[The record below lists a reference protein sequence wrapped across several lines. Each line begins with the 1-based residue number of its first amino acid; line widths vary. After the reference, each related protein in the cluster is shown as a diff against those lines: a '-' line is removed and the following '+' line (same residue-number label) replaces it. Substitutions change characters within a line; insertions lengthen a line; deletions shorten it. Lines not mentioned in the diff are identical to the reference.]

1 MGSSMV
7 DSLSWVLPL
16 GSSTMSFSI
25 VRSSI
30 GFFYD
35 EFFYSEV
42 FHGVLLR

>member
-1 MGSSMV
+1 MGSSRV
-7 DSLSWVLPL
+7 DSLSWVLPW
-16 GSSTMSFSI
+16 GSSTMRFSI
-25 VRSSI
+25 VRSSM